1 MSTTEAVLAED
12 KALKDLSSRQNMII
26 ISVEN
31 LLPVLGGYFDVVS
44 PIDGKVL
51 LK

>member
-1 MSTTEAVLAED
+1 
-12 KALKDLSSRQNMII
+12 MII

-31 LLPVLGGYFDVVS
+31 LPVLGGYFDVVS

-51 LK
+51 QSSALY